1 MYYESDILLDDSD
14 DLNIVNGDFVI
25 GESTLQEVG
34 IILRL
39 NSGELRNDPVL
50 APNLIQL
57 VNSASKGQEFEER
70 VRLFLRRDNK
80 NYEDIKKLINIK
92 RDNGRFN

>member
-1 MYYESDILLDDSD
+1 MNYENDILLDAND
-14 DLNIVNGDFVI
+14 DLDIVNGDFVI
-25 GESTLQEVG
+25 GESVLQEVG

-39 NSGELRNDPVL
+39 NSGELKSDPVL

-57 VNSASKGQEFEER
+57 VNSASNNQEFEER
-70 VRLFLRRDNK
+70 VRLFLKRDNK

-92 RDNGRFN
+92 NK

>member
-14 DLNIVNGDFVI
+14 DLNIVNGDFLI

-57 VNSASKGQEFEER
+57 VNSASKDQEFEER

-92 RDNGRFN
+92 RRNN

>member
-1 MYYESDILLDDSD
+1 MYYESDILLNDSD

-57 VNSASKGQEFEER
+57 VNSASKDQEFEER

-92 RDNGRFN
+92 KR

>member
-1 MYYESDILLDDSD
+1 MNYENDILLDTDD
-14 DLNIVNGDFVI
+14 DLDIITGDFVI
-25 GESTLQEVG
+25 GESVLQEVG

-39 NSGELRNDPVL
+39 NSGDLKSDPIL

-57 VNSASKGQEFEER
+57 VNSASNNQEFEER
-70 VRLFLRRDNK
+70 VRLFLKRDNK

-92 RDNGRFN
+92 NR

>member
-1 MYYESDILLDDSD
+1 MIYENDILLDTND
-14 DLNIVNGDFVI
+14 DLDVVNGDFVM

-39 NSGELRNDPVL
+39 NTGELKSDPVL

-57 VNSASKGQEFEER
+57 VKNASNKQEFEDR
-70 VRLFLRRDNK
+70 VRLFLSRDHK
-80 NYEDIKKLINIK
+80 KYEDIKKLINIK
-92 RDNGRFN
+92 YK

>member
-1 MYYESDILLDDSD
+1 MNYENDILLDAND

-25 GESTLQEVG
+25 GESVLQEVG

-39 NSGELRNDPVL
+39 NSGELKSDPVL

-57 VNSASKGQEFEER
+57 VNSASNNQEFEER
-70 VRLFLRRDNK
+70 VRLFLKRDNK

-92 RDNGRFN
+92 NR

>member
-1 MYYESDILLDDSD
+1 MYYESDILLDDCD

-57 VNSASKGQEFEER
+57 VNSASNDQEFEER

-92 RDNGRFN
+92 KR

>member
-57 VNSASKGQEFEER
+57 VNSASKDKEFEER

-92 RDNGRFN
+92 KR

>member
-1 MYYESDILLDDSD
+1 MNYENDILLDAND
-14 DLNIVNGDFVI
+14 DLDIVNGDFVI
-25 GESTLQEVG
+25 GESLLQEVG

-39 NSGELRNDPVL
+39 NSGELKSDPVL

-57 VNSASKGQEFEER
+57 VNSASNNQEFEER
-70 VRLFLRRDNK
+70 VRLFLKRDNK

-92 RDNGRFN
+92 NR